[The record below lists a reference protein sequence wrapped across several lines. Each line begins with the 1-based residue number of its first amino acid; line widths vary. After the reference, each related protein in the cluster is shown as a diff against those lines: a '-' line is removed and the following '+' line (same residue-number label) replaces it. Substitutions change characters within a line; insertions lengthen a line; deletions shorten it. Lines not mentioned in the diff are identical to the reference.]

1 MKKNVESVIVRGTL
15 TRIAKAPAGTA
26 RRQATETV
34 IVPTR
39 KVKEEEHKVVTEVN
53 KNLPQ
58 DKGTSQNKKETLLTL
73 RKRKTE
79 GRETTGRSQMTLMT
93 LEQLT
98 QIDQTDL
105 TGQTMMM
112 NHLKKER
119 NQSVGQEKV
128 VVMGTV
134 DWWLPISPDVL
145 EAEPIP
151 LLL

>member
-1 MKKNVESVIVRGTL
+1 
-15 TRIAKAPAGTA
+15 
-26 RRQATETV
+26 
-34 IVPTR
+34 
-39 KVKEEEHKVVTEVN
+39 
-53 KNLPQ
+53 
-58 DKGTSQNKKETLLTL
+58 
-73 RKRKTE
+73 
-79 GRETTGRSQMTLMT
+79 MTLMT

-105 TGQTMMM
+105 TGHTMMM
-112 NHLKKER
+112 NHLKKEK

-134 DWWLPISPDVL
+134 GWWLPISPDEL